1 MSIVPKLRKEFDL
14 IEENLK
20 YYSGDT
26 FEIGW
31 IGPLVP
37 KTHPHHD
44 EVMEQIERVFQSRNI
59 IAECIERHVHGLVGK
74 KPHWYF
80 TDSTGDRVDNESA
93 SVAELLMQRWIDRQY
108 RLAISGENALT
119 NATLDATK
127 NMLVTGVGYLRLWS
141 PARFKNSQNLIT
153 RIALHSPNPNSVVFK
168 RDSDGFTETIFYYY
182 SVDNIARVEVQRIDS
197 SSNLTVFSTLNEQGL
212 EIEEETFTLDLGGR
226 FSIFEMRSPSL
237 ITSSV
242 KSAQNAIN
250 FALTMLIRSAEVGGF
265 RERLILGAQPPGRWD
280 DNDKFIPDPEFSIGP
295 GQTSFIQGVPLLDEM
310 GNLKGYT
317 SPSVN
322 YAEPVSPQTFIENTQ
337 AFAAIIYH
345 QFSQTHLL
353 GSDLQLSGVSREQA
367 RQDFETK
374 LAEHADI
381 VSAAIAGIYGSAL
394 MMMVQDEGDID
405 QYRDLDV
412 AVQLRL
418 NATKPLPQ
426 EQEQL
431 LKFQQAGLLS
441 KATAMSLS
449 GFVEDSDSELSLLAD
464 EERSRTAID
473 DASSLLTVGAIDQPQ
488 AVELLRRRGRLEA
501 DTVNG
506 NGNGTRD
513 EVLNGQG

>member
-1 MSIVPKLRKEFDL
+1 MAKLLKEFDL
-14 IEENLK
+14 IEENLN
-20 YYSGDT
+20 YYNGEV
-26 FEIGW
+26 FQYW

-37 KTHPHHD
+37 KTDSHYD
-44 EVMEQIERVFQSRNI
+44 EVMAQIERVFQSRNI
-59 IAECIERHVHGLVGK
+59 IAECIDRHVHGLVGK

-80 TDSTGDRVDNESA
+80 IDSAGERIESESA
-93 SVAELLMQRWIDRQY
+93 SIAELLMQRWIDRQY
-108 RLAISGENALT
+108 RLAISGDNALT
-119 NATLDATK
+119 NAIFDASK
-127 NMLVTGVGYLRLWS
+127 NMSSTGAGYLRIWS
-141 PARFKNSQNLIT
+141 PARFKNSPDLIA

-168 RDSDGFTETIFYYY
+168 RDSDGFTETIFYHY
-182 SVDNIARVEVQRIDS
+182 SVDNVARVEVQRIDPDT
-197 SSNLTVFSTLNEQGL
+197 NMTVFTTLNESGI
-212 EIEEETFTLDLGGR
+212 EIEEETFALDLGGR

-280 DNDKFIPDPEFSIGP
+280 EDDKFIPDTEFSIGP
-295 GQTSFIQGVPLLDEM
+295 GQTSFIQGAPLRDEM
-310 GNLKGYT
+310 GNLRGYT
-317 SPSVN
+317 NPSVN
-322 YAEPVSPQTFIENTQ
+322 YAEPVSPQTFIDNAQ
-337 AFAAIIYH
+337 AFVSTIYH

-353 GSDLQLSGVSREQA
+353 GSDLQLSGVSREQS

-381 VSAAIAGIYGSAL
+381 VAAAIAGIYGSAL
-394 MMMVQDEGDID
+394 MMMVQDDIE

-412 AVQLRL
+412 MVQLRL

-449 GFVEDSDSELSLLAD
+449 GLVEDSDSELALLAE
-464 EERSRTAID
+464 EERSRTAVD

-488 AVELLRRRGRLEA
+488 AIELLRRRGRLEV
-501 DTVNG
+501 DTNT
-506 NGNGTRD
+506 NNDRD
-513 EVLNGQG
+513 EVLNGNGRTSV